1 MSKILPVIVAPH
13 QLLLQKSDPVK
24 TVDAAVRATLD
35 NMLATLYAADGV
47 GLAAPQIGILERLVV
62 MDLGTERAD
71 GKRDYSK
78 PNPQVL
84 VNPEIVGRS
93 KEMRVHQEGCL
104 SIPNIYTDVERP
116 DRVTLKWLD
125 KEGAPQQQ
133 EFDGLHATVI
143 QHEVDHL
150 DGILFLK
157 RLSRLQRE
165 RMEKKYAKFLP
176 DFIEHPKYAIS
187 VQGQGVIAACNHDHG
202 HGHHHHVHGP
212 HCNHDH

>member
-13 QLLLQKSDPVK
+13 QLLLQKSEPVK
-24 TVDAAVRATLD
+24 AVSDAVRATLD

-47 GLAAPQIGILERLVV
+47 GLAAPQVGILERLVV

-78 PNPQVL
+78 PRPQLL
-84 VNPEIVGRS
+84 VNPEIVGHGKGKRI
-93 KEMRVHQEGCL
+93 HQEGCL
-104 SIPNIYTDVERP
+104 SIPNIYADVERA
-116 DRVTLKWLD
+116 DSVTVKWLD
-125 KEGAPQQQ
+125 KEGKPQQE
-133 EFDGLHATVI
+133 EFSGLHATVI
-143 QHEVDHL
+143 QHEIDHL

-165 RMEKKYAKFLP
+165 RMEKKYSKFLP
-176 DFIEHPKYAIS
+176 EFVEHPKYAIS

-202 HGHHHHVHGP
+202 HHHHVHGP